1 MGKDGDWFRDGVLAN
16 SSSQEIVSKCKG
28 LYFRY
33 SKGEYISY
41 GLDNRLSIEKRESYR
56 ILKRMSCLG
65 GCGKRCLKELFED
78 DIVQVP
84 FEDVDIVYPDNPKHG
99 DLYRLCFAPGSKDWE
114 TGCIDEWKWV
124 FEKVD
129 EIKDELR

>member
-1 MGKDGDWFRDGVLAN
+1 VGKDGDWFGDGVLAN

-33 SKGEYISY
+33 SRGEYISY
-41 GLDNRLSIEKRESYR
+41 GLDNRLFIEKRESYR

-65 GCGKRCLKELFED
+65 GCGKRCLKDLFED

-84 FEDVDIVYPDNPKHG
+84 FEDVGIVYPDNPKHG